1 MKIEG
6 ARANLFGKNYKQFS
20 VHILRH
26 SHITMLAF
34 LGAPQKAV
42 MERVGHMDARIT
54 NGVYT
59 HVLPENRQ
67 DLQLKLENLNL

>member
-1 MKIEG
+1 M
-6 ARANLFGKNYKQFS
+6 
-20 VHILRH
+20 LRH